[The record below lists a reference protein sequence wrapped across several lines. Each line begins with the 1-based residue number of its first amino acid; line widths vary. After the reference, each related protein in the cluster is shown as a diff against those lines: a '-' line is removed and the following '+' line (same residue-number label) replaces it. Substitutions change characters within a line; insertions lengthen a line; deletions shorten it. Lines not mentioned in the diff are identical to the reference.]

1 MIWIAGVHLT
11 VIFMVER
18 LIYINN
24 AVMGESNRHFRD
36 NYDPVCILGLVRG
49 LEIFDG
55 QNCLV

>member
-1 MIWIAGVHLT
+1 
-11 VIFMVER
+11 MVER